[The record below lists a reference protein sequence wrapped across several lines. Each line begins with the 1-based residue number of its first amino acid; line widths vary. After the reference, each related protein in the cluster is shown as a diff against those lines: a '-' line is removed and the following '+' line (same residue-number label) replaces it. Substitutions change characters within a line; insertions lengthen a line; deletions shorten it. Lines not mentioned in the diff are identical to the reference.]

1 MTAVRFPTGYR
12 LARLQRN
19 HPRASFDCGSDRVN
33 DWLRSKADQAQRKF
47 LSATTV
53 LLDSQ
58 EAIAGYYTLALGQVE
73 FSELPPATT
82 RKLPKSSLP
91 IAKLAW
97 LGVHRTHQ
105 KRGLSERL
113 IAQAMLDCYQASQWL
128 PFVAVIVDCL
138 EESLKGLYARWDF
151 ADVPANP
158 TRVFLSASQLMELG
172 SSQ

>member
-1 MTAVRFPTGYR
+1 MTSVRFPAGYR
-12 LARLQRN
+12 LSRLQRD

-33 DWLRSKADQAQRKF
+33 DWLHTKADQAQRKF

-58 EAIAGYYTLALGQVE
+58 DSIAGFYTLALGQVE
-73 FSELPPATT
+73 FSELPPANT
-82 RKLPKSSLP
+82 RKLPKSPLP
-91 IAKLAW
+91 IVKLAW
-97 LGVHRTHQ
+97 LGVHNAHQ
-105 KRGLSERL
+105 KKGLSERL
-113 IAQAMLDCYQASQWL
+113 IAQAMHDCYEASQLL

-138 EESLKGLYARWDF
+138 EESLKELYARWDF

-158 TRVFLSASQLMELG
+158 TRVFLSASQLVAIG